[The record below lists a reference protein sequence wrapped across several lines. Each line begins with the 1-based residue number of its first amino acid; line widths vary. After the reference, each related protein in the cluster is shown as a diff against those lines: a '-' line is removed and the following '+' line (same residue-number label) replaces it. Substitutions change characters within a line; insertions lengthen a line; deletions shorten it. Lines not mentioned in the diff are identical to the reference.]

1 MEHASAVSLT
11 RALEAEIVAW
21 LAPLS
26 ERIIDTACAHV
37 FLAPDRALKLKRH
50 DDLGYVDFSTPERRL
65 WALKRELEFN
75 RPAAPDIY
83 RAVRRITREADGS
96 LALDGAGPPV
106 DHLLEMRRFDET
118 AVLAACPERV
128 TGDLAEALGRTIA
141 GVHQAAPLRPAGGL
155 TALSFTVGSNATLL
169 RETCDDLDQA
179 RVELMI
185 ALTETELERQAP
197 LLAHRSATGFARRC
211 HGDLHLGNI
220 LLETGRPVLFDCI
233 EFSDILSDLDV
244 QYDLAFLLMDLDFR
258 GRRDAAVRALSAWLD
273 EAARSFPAEI
283 WDGLA
288 ALPLMLSVRAG
299 VRAHVCA
306 HSGDPAT
313 ARAYVDAAIA
323 HLAPAAPVLAAVGGL
338 SGSGK
343 STFARAIAPA
353 LGASPGAVILRTDEV
368 RKRLLNVPPTQ
379 AAGPETYAP
388 VALARTYDELF
399 ATARALLAAGR
410 AVVLDASFIEPDTRH
425 GADALAREANVAFHA
440 AWLEAPAEV
449 LETRVSG
456 RTGDASDATVAILHE
471 QLARGAGP
479 MSWPKIDAT
488 GPLEAAAT
496 AWAEAH
502 A

>member
-1 MEHASAVSLT
+1 MT

-26 ERIIDTACAHV
+26 ERTIDTACAHV

-50 DDLGYVDFSTPERRL
+50 ADLGYVDFSTPERRL
-65 WALKRELEFN
+65 WALERELEFN
-75 RPAAPDIY
+75 RPSAPDIY

-96 LALDGAGPPV
+96 LALDGLGPPV

-118 AVLAACPERV
+118 AVLSACPERV

-141 GVHQAAPLRPAGGL
+141 RVHMAAPLRPAGGL
-155 TALSFTVGSNATLL
+155 TALSFTVGSNAQLL
-169 RETCDDLDQA
+169 RETCQGLDQT

-197 LLAHRSATGFARRC
+197 LLAHRSVAGFARRC

-220 LLETGRPVLFDCI
+220 LLEGGRPVLFDCI

-313 ARAYVDAAIA
+313 ARAYVEAAIA
-323 HLAPAAPVLAAVGGL
+323 HLAPATPVLAAVGGL

-343 STFARAIAPA
+343 STFSRAIAPS
-353 LGASPGAVILRTDEV
+353 LGSSPGAVILRTDEV
-368 RKRLLNVPPTQ
+368 RKRLLNVAPTE

-388 VALARTYDELF
+388 AAMGRTYDELF
-399 ATARALLAAGR
+399 ANAQALLKAGR
-410 AVVLDASFIEPDTRH
+410 AVVLDASFIDPEMR
-425 GADALAREANVAFHA
+425 ARAEALAREVGVSFHA
-440 AWLEAPAEV
+440 AWLDAPPKV
-449 LETRVSG
+449 LEARIAG
-456 RTGDASDATVAILHE
+456 RAGDASDATVTILHD
-471 QLARGAGP
+471 QLARGAG
-479 MSWPKIDAT
+479 SLTWPIMDGTLTVDVAARTWID
-488 GPLEAAAT
+488 GRF
-496 AWAEAH
+496 
-502 A
+502 